1 MQLFVPACLGWD
13 LHKLSCKDI
22 DSLNV
27 AVHVD
32 DLHEACAVSPIP
44 TILAAHSLEVG
55 GDDDSLIVD
64 NAPEGH
70 TINGLPRDRKGRIEI
85 IHEKMRIYPPASG
98 LGNPHYMEA

>member
-1 MQLFVPACLGWD
+1 MKLGWD

-32 DLHEACAVSPIP
+32 DSNKVCAVSPIP
-44 TILAAHSLEVG
+44 TILAAHSLEVRRN
-55 GDDDSLIVD
+55 DDSLIVD
-64 NAPEGH
+64 NAPEGY
-70 TINGLPRDRKGRIEI
+70 TINVLPRDRKI

>member
-1 MQLFVPACLGWD
+1 MPAYLGRD
-13 LHKLSCKDI
+13 LHKLSCEDI

-32 DLHEACAVSPIP
+32 DLHVVCAVSPIP

-55 GDDDSLIVD
+55 GDDVPLIVD
-64 NAPEGH
+64 DAPEGY
-70 TINGLPRDRKGRIEI
+70 TVDGLPRDREI

>member
-1 MQLFVPACLGWD
+1 MPAYLGRD
-13 LHKLSCKDI
+13 LHKLPCEDI

-55 GDDDSLIVD
+55 GNDDSLIVD

-70 TINGLPRDRKGRIEI
+70 TINGLPRDRKGRAKIFHSSNAYLPTRQWFRESSL
-85 IHEKMRIYPPASG
+85 YGS
-98 LGNPHYMEA
+98 LS

>member
-1 MQLFVPACLGWD
+1 LQLFVPACLGWGI

-32 DLHEACAVSPIP
+32 DSNKVCAVSPIP

-55 GDDDSLIVD
+55 GDDSSLIVD

-70 TINGLPRDRKGRIEI
+70 TINGFPRDRK

>member
-1 MQLFVPACLGWD
+1 M
-13 LHKLSCKDI
+13 
-22 DSLNV
+22 NV
-27 AVHVD
+27 SVHVD
-32 DLHEACAVSPIP
+32 DSNKVCAVSPIP

-55 GDDDSLIVD
+55 GNDVPLIVD

-70 TINGLPRDRKGRIEI
+70 TINGLPRDREI